1 MAQKPT
7 FQRAQEYLTEQINLG
22 PVIKRVGVVLNA
34 NLDSAI
40 DVGRRLDD
48 VIQSALEKVEAA
60 IERKLADFS
69 DVNQRRTIE
78 FFYAQSRRTPAA
90 TQVGMLIE
98 GKDSS
103 SVALAAA
110 QQRKVPEPVQF
121 ALVEHCSRHSNAM
134 RALAANPETRPSALW
149 PLIEHPDFD
158 VRQVVAAHIGN
169 RMRVDEISINSEKQS
184 VYNAIVDVYEGEFA
198 EYLVPVCRDPKQIQ
212 QMFDQTPMTPSNAR
226 LFVENPYS
234 PDGVLLDI
242 VSSTTTRLMPGG
254 GNVLEDAK
262 NLLENRLNRAEGS
275 SAPEM

>member
-1 MAQKPT
+1 MQKPT

-34 NLDSAI
+34 NLDAAF

-78 FFYAQSRRTPAA
+78 FFYAQSRRMPANM
-90 TQVGMLIE
+90 QVEMLVE

-110 QQRKVPEPVQF
+110 QQRKVPESVQF

-198 EYLVPVCRDPKQIQ
+198 EYLVPVCRDPEQIQ

-262 NLLENRLNRAEGS
+262 KLLENRLNRAEGS

>member
-1 MAQKPT
+1 MEKPT
-7 FQRAQEYLTEQINLG
+7 FQRAQEYLTEQINFG

-34 NLDSAI
+34 NLDAAL

-48 VIQSALEKVEAA
+48 VIQSALEKVETA

-78 FFYAQSRRTPAA
+78 FFYAQSRRMPANM
-90 TQVGMLIE
+90 QVEMLIE

-110 QQRKVPEPVQF
+110 QQRKVPESVQF

-134 RALAANPETRPSALW
+134 RALATNPETRPSALW

-169 RMRVDEISINSEKQS
+169 RMRIDEISINSEKQS

-198 EYLVPVCRDPKQIQ
+198 EYLVPVCRDPEQIQ

-262 NLLENRLNRAEGS
+262 KLLENRLNRAEGS